1 MHSSYFTVLKL
12 LLIANLTAFGNGLS
26 TRRPHVMQIGVHF
39 TYNHEVQKTFNET
52 NRDPNYYFTVLLNAV
67 ETRLATISYP
77 SIELT
82 LVGTNAINESNAI
95 EPPEMNKTQ
104 IYESYKKYYT
114 QNRHKLDCPDAAFY
128 VTRKYFMEIVH
139 DESST
144 QIGGLCGNASM
155 GVFYDDGV
163 SFLGV
168 HALSREL
175 AFLIGAK
182 RDNRKIRGCEAKDR
196 YLTATLDDSSR
207 FYLSQCAEDDVQ
219 EFFLNNSRHNCW
231 SDTPIPVIKNNWALP
246 SKYLEDSLNKGQV
259 DLCTAHRFYFPFIV
273 SCRNYSSR
281 RKFRSCRVSCCEEDT
296 NDVIDYVMEPDGT
309 ACGYFSFKKKMCI
322 HGQCVEVS

>member
-175 AFLIGAK
+175 AFLIGAT
-182 RDNRKIRGCEAKDR
+182 RDRRPRGSGCAIGDN
-196 YLTATLDDSSR
+196 YLTATLDDTTSFR
-207 FYLSQCAEDDVQ
+207 LSPCAEAAV
-219 EFFLNNSRHNCW
+219 ETFFLNKSHDNCW
-231 SDTPIPVIKNNWALP
+231 SDKPTPIIYNNWTLP
-246 SKYLEDSLNKGQV
+246 SKYLEASLINGRV
-259 DLCTAHRFYFPFIV
+259 DLCTAHQFYLEV
-273 SCRNYSSR
+273 KSCRNYSTYQR
-281 RKFRSCRVSCCEEDT
+281 FRTCRVSCCEQDT
-296 NDVIDYVMEPDGT
+296 NDSVGHVMEPDGRD
-309 ACGYFSFKKKMCI
+309 CSFLRGKKAGI
-322 HGQCVEVS
+322 FLFVA